1 MESSAA
7 AEPFTILIAEDEAMV
22 RMVEAETL
30 RDAGFEI
37 REARDGVAALEILK
51 SDAKVDLLI
60 TDIKMPGLNG
70 YQLVEAGI
78 ELRPDLKVILI
89 TGYAQ
94 DPLPLGIAMAGVKVI
109 YKPFDIDVLPTLARQ
124 VLKVGGGA

>member
-1 MESSAA
+1 MESSGA
-7 AEPFTILIAEDEAMV
+7 AEPVTILIAEDEAMV

-37 REARDGVAALEILK
+37 REARDGAAALEVLK

-60 TDIKMPGLNG
+60 TDIKMPGMNG

-78 ELRPDLKVILI
+78 ALRPSLKVILI

-94 DPLPLGIAMAGVKVI
+94 DPLPPAMATAGIKVV
-109 YKPFDIDVLPTLARQ
+109 YKPFDIDVLPALARQ
-124 VLKVGGGA
+124 VMQIGG

>member
-1 MESSAA
+1 MESKSGPRA
-7 AEPFTILIAEDEAMV
+7 PTILIAEDEAMV

-30 RDAGFEI
+30 RDAGFDI
-37 REARDGVAALEILK
+37 REARDGIAALEILK
-51 SDAKVDLLI
+51 SDATVDLLI

-78 ELRPDLKVILI
+78 ELRPGLKVILI

-94 DPLPLGIAMAGVKVI
+94 DPLPASMAHAGVKVI
-109 YKPFDIDVLPTLARQ
+109 YKPFDIDVLPSLARQ
-124 VLKVGGGA
+124 VLGAA

>member
-7 AEPFTILIAEDEAMV
+7 VEAATILIAEDEAMV

-30 RDAGFEI
+30 RDAGYNI
-37 REARDGVAALEILK
+37 CEARDGTAALEILK
-51 SDAKVDLLI
+51 SDAKIDLLI

-70 YQLVEAGI
+70 YQLAEAGAQ
-78 ELRPDLKVILI
+78 LRPKLKVILI

-94 DPLPLGIAMAGVKVI
+94 DPLPAGMALAGVKVI
-109 YKPFDIDVLPTLARQ
+109 YKPFDIDALPVLAKQALAIA
-124 VLKVGGGA
+124 K

>member
-7 AEPFTILIAEDEAMV
+7 AEAATILIAEDEAMV

-30 RDAGFEI
+30 RDAGFNI
-37 REARDGVAALEILK
+37 REARDGTAALEILK
-51 SDAKVDLLI
+51 SDAKIDLLI

-78 ELRPDLKVILI
+78 GLRPTLKVILI

-94 DPLPLGIAMAGVKVI
+94 DPLPPGMALAGVKVV
-109 YKPFDIDVLPTLARQ
+109 YKPFDIDVLPALAKQ
-124 VLKVGGGA
+124 VLTSAR